1 MVAVVLPNEK
11 TIKGWAAGH
20 GIEGDFAA
28 LCAHPAANK
37 WIMEELEAT
46 GREGHLRGFEM
57 VKKVHLTS
65 EAFTVENGLI
75 TPSFKLRRPQIKRK
89 YAEQIKRMYAS
100 Q

>member
-46 GREGHLRGFEM
+46 GREAKLRGFEM
-57 VKKVHLTS
+57 IKKVHVTP
-65 EAFTVENGLI
+65 EAFTVENDLM
-75 TPSFKLRRPQIKRK
+75 TPTFKLRRPQLKKRYLK
-89 YAEQIKRMYAS
+89 ELNAMYGK
-100 Q
+100 